1 MPCLD
6 MPRQKVVPGPG
17 CLVSLQFCS
26 WHTKQI
32 HAMCF
37 EFAPGAWFLLP
48 CCITCSSLPLYELG
62 KLDFDPLGSDSIR
75 FQHVDAVTSPWCFW
89 IGAIWAL
96 LLVFLGKATGPTWT
110 KSPGAIDAV
119 SPEPTPWAV
128 VWWSISDGY
137 MMINGII
144 SISVKPSSSEVWFD
158 AISTVKNTSDDDPRV
173 DSDPRGLATD
183 SPPFSKLWFNKAT

>member
-1 MPCLD
+1 MQHEFEWIQWQVTNICGTSGSTTNQRFLEDIAPASAMPCLD

-110 KSPGAIDAV
+110 KSPGAIDAG

-144 SISVKPSSSEVWFD
+144 
-158 AISTVKNTSDDDPRV
+158 
-173 DSDPRGLATD
+173 
-183 SPPFSKLWFNKAT
+183 